1 MIGQTII
8 DEQLKL
14 ALKLSDSI
22 AWFES
27 HTDELQET
35 LIDFVRYAQLKDEG
49 VDSNDQI
56 IGLYTE
62 ATEQISDG
70 RKRAGDP
77 YDLDDTGAFYRSMY
91 VKVLRDSIL
100 IDADYAK
107 MQDQNWWSTDILGLT
122 TENLD
127 KYAELIKENFIL
139 YARRVLQID

>member
-1 MIGQTII
+1 MIGNTII

-27 HTDELQET
+27 HTDELKDT
-35 LIDFVRYAQLKDEG
+35 LIDFVRYSQLKDEG
-49 VDSNDQI
+49 IDGNGNF
-56 IGLYTE
+56 IGFYTE

-77 YDLDDTGAFYRSMY
+77 YDLDDTGAFYRSMFIN
-91 VKVLRDSIL
+91 VLKDSIL
-100 IDADYAK
+100 IDGDYEK
-107 MQDQNWWSTDILGLT
+107 MQDQNWWKIDILGLT
-122 TENLD
+122 DENLET
-127 KYAELIKENFIL
+127 YAELIKENFIL

>member
-1 MIGQTII
+1 MIGNTII

-27 HTDELQET
+27 HTDELKDT
-35 LIDFVRYAQLKDEG
+35 LIDFVRYSQLKDEG
-49 VDSNDQI
+49 IDGNGNF
-56 IGLYTE
+56 IGFYTE

-77 YDLDDTGAFYRSMY
+77 YDLDDTGAFYRSMFIN
-91 VKVLRDSIL
+91 VLKDSIL
-100 IDADYAK
+100 IDGDYEK
-107 MQDQNWWSTDILGLT
+107 MQDQDWWKIDILGLT
-122 TENLD
+122 EENLET
-127 KYAELIKENFIL
+127 YAELIKENFIL